1 MSLPHEPYHYKM
13 LIDGRWVEA
22 RGAER
27 FARESPAHGIAVG
40 DYPLAGEAD
49 VDAAVAAARRAF
61 DEGRWPRMRGAERAG
76 LLQRVAEAIRAA
88 AEELATIEVLES
100 GKPIAQARGEME
112 STADLWSYAAALA
125 RTIHGDSY
133 TTLGDDMLG
142 LMVREPIGVVAM
154 ITPWNFPLLIVS
166 QKLPFALAAGCTA
179 VVKPSE
185 LTPGTTLRLGQ
196 ILQEA
201 GLPDGVVN
209 IVSGYGNPAG
219 ARLAA
224 HPDVDMISFTGSTAV
239 GRSVV
244 AASAGNL
251 KKVALELGGK
261 NPQIVFADA
270 DLEAALD
277 AAVFGVLFN
286 MGECCNSGSRLLVQR
301 SIADAFS
308 AAVVERA
315 RTVPVGDPLDE
326 RTKVGAIVNDQQL
339 GKILGYVESAQR
351 EGAALQT
358 GGARLATDRGRFI
371 QPTVFTGVAPSMQ
384 IARDEIFGPVLSVL
398 TFDTAAEAVQIANST
413 LYGLSAG
420 VWTRDI
426 DTAFQVGRGVR
437 AGTIWINSFMD
448 GYPELSFGGYRESGL
463 GRELGRFAIEEFTE
477 LKTLQVHLGP
487 RTNWWHRAVLT
498 D

>member
-1 MSLPHEPYHYKM
+1 MLIPNQPYHYQM

-22 RGAER
+22 QGEER
-27 FARESPAHGIAVG
+27 FARESPAHGITVG

-61 DEGRWPRMRGAERAG
+61 DEGLWPRMRGAERAR
-76 LLQRVAEAIRAA
+76 LLQRVAEAIRSA
-88 AEELATIEVLES
+88 AEDLATIEVLES

-133 TTLGDDMLG
+133 TSLGDDMLG
-142 LMVREPIGVVAM
+142 LMIREPIGVVAM

-201 GLPDGVVN
+201 GLPVGVVN
-209 IVSGYGNPAG
+209 IITGYGKPVG

-224 HPDVDMISFTGSTAV
+224 HPDVDMISFTGSTPV

-277 AAVFGVLFN
+277 ATVFGVLFN

-301 SIADAFS
+301 SIADEFS
-308 AAVVERA
+308 AAVIERA
-315 RTVPVGDPLDE
+315 CMIPVGDPLDA

-339 GKILGYVESAQR
+339 GKILSYVESAQR

-358 GGARLATDRGRFI
+358 GGARLATDRGRFM
-371 QPTVFTGVAPSMQ
+371 QPTVFTGVAPTMQ
-384 IARDEIFGPVLSVL
+384 IAREEIFGPVLSVL
-398 TFDTAAEAVQIANST
+398 TFDTPAEAVRIANST

-487 RTNWWHRAVLT
+487 RTNWWHRVAVT
-498 D
+498 G